1 MKETGN
7 DKKLYIEPT
16 AESEN
21 KNYRS
26 LAEILKDAYERS
38 KLTEN
43 PKRTSSED
51 VKEKEKTL

>member
-1 MKETGN
+1 MKEKCN
-7 DKKLYIEPT
+7 EEELYIEPT

-43 PKRTSSED
+43 NESTSGED
-51 VKEKEKTL
+51 VKEEEKIL